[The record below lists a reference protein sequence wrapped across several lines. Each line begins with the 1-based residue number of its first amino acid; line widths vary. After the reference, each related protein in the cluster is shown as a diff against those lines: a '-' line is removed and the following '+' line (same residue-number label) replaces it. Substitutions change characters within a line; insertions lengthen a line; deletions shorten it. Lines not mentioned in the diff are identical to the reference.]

1 MKKRIVVILL
11 FVVSGILIGTGIYF
25 SLHQGKGEA
34 MDDEFSSIPFVTFL
48 SSNQEEKDSTLVY
61 LNKFITD
68 FDKYSTFSELDF
80 EKLGGKN
87 SNNCSGKIIMK
98 NNNYVFDSNCQNE
111 RVLKKYSINMLD
123 SQIKAL
129 DEEFY
134 IVSDGYLLFGTTEK
148 TEAFTS
154 EHSFQLVLLKY
165 DFNGTLQWDKVI
177 DTNPDKKDLSKVS
190 SFSALP
196 YDVMETESGYSVF
209 YIRYIDG
216 GEADDLFLAKL
227 DKTGTVVSNVKVQEL
242 DPGTFSY
249 LGIFNQ
255 QLYMLQYIG
264 GDYSLVSIDSE
275 GRIQVKI
282 PGSNV
287 DLNYGVVA
295 YDGESIYG
303 VAEEK
308 IDSEYMNEEDES
320 HLKSIQKVNSSG
332 SIEWEFDL
340 QQQLKLKDYNS
351 VSFEV
356 AGDYLFLH
364 VQEIDVKDNFTDII
378 YIFNKQG
385 MFINKLDSPK
395 ELSIVNS
402 FDVSYQ
408 NNFYYINFSENID
421 YGSGVIKK
429 YDANWQE
436 VEQYSYESA
445 EKTITMYRNNT
456 FFIYGY
462 LKLKQNRYQL
472 AAMYQVS

>member
-1 MKKRIVVILL
+1 MKKRIVVIFL

-34 MDDEFSSIPFVTFL
+34 LDDELSSIPLVTFF
-48 SSNQEEKDSTLVY
+48 SSNQEEGDSTLDY
-61 LNKFITD
+61 LNKFIID

-80 EKLGGKN
+80 EKLGSKN

-111 RVLKKYSINMLD
+111 RVLKKYSINMFD
-123 SQIKAL
+123 SQVKTL
-129 DEEFY
+129 GDEFY

-148 TEAFTS
+148 TEAFAS

-165 DFNGTLQWDKVI
+165 DFNGTLQWCKVI

-196 YDVMETESGYSVF
+196 YDVIETDSGYSVF
-209 YIRYIDG
+209 YTRYIDE
-216 GEADDLFLAKL
+216 GELEDLFLAKL
-227 DKTGTVVSNVKVQEL
+227 DKTGTAVSNVKVHEL

-255 QLYMLQYIG
+255 QLYMLQYI
-264 GDYSLVSIDSE
+264 DENYSLVSIDSE
-275 GRIQVKI
+275 GRIQVKT

-287 DLNYGVVA
+287 DLNYGLAA
-295 YDGESIYG
+295 YDGEAIYG
-303 VAEEK
+303 VVEEN
-308 IDSEYMNEEDES
+308 IDSEYMNEEDEF
-320 HLKSIQKVNSSG
+320 HLKSIQKVNASG

-340 QQQLKLKDYNS
+340 QQQLKLKNYNS
-351 VSFEV
+351 ISFEV

-364 VQEIDVKDNFTDII
+364 VQESDAKDNITDTI

-385 MFINKLDSPK
+385 MFIKKLDSPK
-395 ELSIVNS
+395 HLSIVNS
-402 FDVSYQ
+402 FDVNYREG
-408 NNFYYINFSENID
+408 FYYINFSENID
-421 YGSGVIKK
+421 YGGGVIKK

-445 EKTITMYRNNT
+445 EKTIAMYQNNT

-472 AAMYQVS
+472 VATYQVS